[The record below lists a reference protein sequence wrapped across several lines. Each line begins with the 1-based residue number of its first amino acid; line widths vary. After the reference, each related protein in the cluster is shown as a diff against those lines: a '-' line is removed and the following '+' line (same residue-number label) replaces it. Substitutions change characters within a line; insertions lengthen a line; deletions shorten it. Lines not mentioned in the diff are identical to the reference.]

1 MPGTVVTE
9 AVTATAV
16 FVGAAVLLGDGVVAG
31 GAGTLAVGCAVAGSS
46 NIHKA
51 AAMAEVIK
59 AAGSTRLIGEL
70 RNLSGF
76 GTVNFSDLSALDYR
90 MKLNHGRNSLRRR
103 RNAAMPQFLNV
114 ARQQL

>member
-31 GAGTLAVGCAVAGSS
+31 GAGGAGVAGTLAVGCAVAGSS

-103 RNAAMPQFLNV
+103 RNASIP
-114 ARQQL
+114 